1 MPLLDEY
8 ATSRE
13 TPGPIA
19 RLLDN
24 GVTLLI
30 ARIWLTL
37 PFLAGGLMKLI
48 DWRSG
53 EAEMLHFGLHPA
65 WLFNLASLVTQ
76 LGASLLL
83 ILNRRVWLAAGALGV
98 FTVIATLLAHRFWE
112 VTGPERIGEQN
123 SFLEHWSICAGF
135 VLVTVVALR
144 GRPRG

>member
-1 MPLLDEY
+1 MRPLTEY
-8 ATSRE
+8 AAPRD

-19 RLLDN
+19 RMLDN

-30 ARIWLTL
+30 ARIWLAL

-48 DWRSG
+48 DWRGG

-76 LGASLLL
+76 LAASLLL

-98 FTVIATLLAHRFWE
+98 FTVTATLLAHRFWE
-112 VTGPERIGEQN
+112 FTGPERIGQQN
-123 SFLEHWSICAGF
+123 SFLEHWAICAGF

-144 GRPRG
+144 ERPCG